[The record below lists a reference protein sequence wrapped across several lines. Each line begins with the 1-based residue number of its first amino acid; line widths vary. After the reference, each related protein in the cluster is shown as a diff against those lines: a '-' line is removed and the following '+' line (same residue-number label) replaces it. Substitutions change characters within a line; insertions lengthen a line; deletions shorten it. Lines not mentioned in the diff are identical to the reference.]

1 MTKHLAALVGSRIC
15 HDLISPI
22 GAIGNGVEL
31 LSLADGDS
39 KDVMNLITQSI
50 DSATARIRFF
60 RIAFGGAVEDQ
71 NVSRS
76 EVLSI
81 LSASAV
87 GGRYTY
93 SWRVEA
99 DQSRLDVRVAFL
111 LMQCMEGSMPFGGD
125 ISIRMSKGK
134 WIMTAT
140 SDRLNIDRVQWI
152 GITNGDAKPYADA
165 SQVQFALL
173 PAVLEEAGRS
183 LTVDFADTT
192 ITAEF

>member
-1 MTKHLAALVGSRIC
+1 MNKQLAALVGSRIC

-39 KDVMNLITQSI
+39 NDVVKLITQSI

-60 RIAFGGAVEDQ
+60 RIAFGGAFEDQ

-81 LSASAV
+81 LSASAI
-87 GGRYTY
+87 GGRHTY
-93 SWRVEA
+93 FWRVEG
-99 DQSRLDVRVAFL
+99 DQPRLDVRAAFL
-111 LMQCMEGSMPFGGD
+111 MIQCMEGAMPFGGD
-125 ISIRMSKGK
+125 ITVAKSKGN
-134 WIMTAT
+134 WVMTAT
-140 SDRLNIDRVQWI
+140 SDRLKIDRVQWI
-152 GITNGDAKPYADA
+152 GITNRDARPYADA

-173 PAVLEEAGRS
+173 PVVLEEAGRS
-183 LTVDFADTT
+183 LSVEFTDTT